1 MDKMTMS
8 RVLGSIVLLAL
19 AAVSHGA
26 GPDKINTDK
35 AQAAARGGNA
45 AFLRGDLDEAIRCY
59 AEAIRLD
66 QGDATARNNRAYA
79 WLSKGDADRAIADY
93 NEALRLDPKFAKAHF
108 FRGSAYEDKDDWNKA
123 VADYTA
129 AIRLDP
135 TYARAYC
142 SRGNTA
148 KTPPLFDD
156 GRGQSM
162 SLAKSAVPGTSF
174 FVAPGGDDRNPGTI
188 ERPFAT
194 LYKALEWVRPGDTV
208 NLRGGTYQAM
218 VNWNKSGTPGRR
230 SPSGPTITKT

>member
-1 MDKMTMS
+1 M
-8 RVLGSIVLLAL
+8 
-19 AAVSHGA
+19 
-26 GPDKINTDK
+26 
-35 AQAAARGGNA
+35 RGGNA

-162 SLAKSAVPGTSF
+162 SGEERWYRALVSLSPLAATI
-174 FVAPGGDDRNPGTI
+174 AIPGTI

-194 LYKALEWVRPGDTV
+194 LYKVL
-208 NLRGGTYQAM
+208 
-218 VNWNKSGTPGRR
+218 SGSARAI
-230 SPSGPTITKT
+230 PSISAAVHIRQW